1 MTALRRLGDI
11 NPSTGQGFEGEI
23 REFIRRDVSL
33 HRRPRAEG
41 GDDAGVESISNLI
54 DRVSGASVEEI
65 DRLIAQLQSMREML
79 HREGERVRR
88 ELTGYAGLSQS
99 AMTSMKIIS
108 DTLAQFRPETAQPP
122 RPEAG

>member
-11 NPSTGQGFEGEI
+11 NPSAVQGFEGEI
-23 REFIRRDVSL
+23 REFIRRDVSTR
-33 HRRPRAEG
+33 RRPQTEG
-41 GDDAGVESISNLI
+41 ADDAGVESVSNLI
-54 DRVSGASVEEI
+54 DRVSGASCQEI
-65 DRLIAQLQSMREML
+65 DRLIAQLQAMREML

-99 AMTSMKIIS
+99 AMTSMKIIA
-108 DTLAQFRPETAQPP
+108 DTLAQFRPEALQR

>member
-1 MTALRRLGDI
+1 
-11 NPSTGQGFEGEI
+11 
-23 REFIRRDVSL
+23 
-33 HRRPRAEG
+33 
-41 GDDAGVESISNLI
+41 
-54 DRVSGASVEEI
+54 
-65 DRLIAQLQSMREML
+65 ML

>member
-11 NPSTGQGFEGEI
+11 NPSTGKGSEGEI
-23 REFIRRDVSL
+23 REFIRRDVSM
-33 HRRPRAEG
+33 RSRTRTDG
-41 GDDAGVESISNLI
+41 SDDAGVESVSNLI
-54 DRVSGASVEEI
+54 DRVSSASVGEI
-65 DRLIAQLQSMREML
+65 DRLIAELQGMREML

-99 AMTSMKIIS
+99 AMTSMKIIA
-108 DTLAQFRPETAQPP
+108 DTLAEFKPEAIQP

>member
-23 REFIRRDVSL
+23 REFIRRDVSM
-33 HRRPRAEG
+33 RRQTHTEDG
-41 GDDAGVESISNLI
+41 GDDAGVESVSNLI
-54 DRVSGASVEEI
+54 DRVSGASVGEI
-65 DRLIAQLQSMREML
+65 DRLIAELQAMREML

-99 AMTSMKIIS
+99 AMTSMKIIG
-108 DTLAQFRPETAQPP
+108 DTLAQFKPEALQP